1 MRRIT
6 RSRLMTMGALGT
18 LALVT
23 LSACGGDDKPL
34 FPESAAPTTAAATTA
49 PAETATTAGAV
60 SAPVG
65 SPDAGA
71 IVTTVAS
78 PLGQI
83 LGDRDGRTLYVF
95 DNDKTG
101 PTSTCVDQCAANWPP
116 VVANGSPIAAGS
128 IDGTL
133 LSTSP
138 RADGKLQVTYTGL
151 PLYYFKGDTKAGDT
165 LGQGVGGLWHVLD
178 AKGQK
183 VTTGTGAVQG
193 TLNVTANPLGTIV
206 TATEGRTA
214 YAFLKDVGQPQPTC
228 NDDCAKNWPPVTA
241 AAAPSVGSGLDNAR
255 LGTVDRADGSKQVTY
270 NGMPLYLFSGDAKAG
285 DVNGQG
291 VGQVWFVVDALGNPI
306 GAPAGGTAAPAA
318 PAAAPVTTAP
328 APKATV
334 VPADTELGTVL
345 VDEAGRTLY
354 AFETEKPNL
363 PTPGCY
369 DSCADTWPPLVFD
382 GTPVAGANLDPA
394 LIGTV
399 AREDGG
405 QQVTYNNWPL
415 YYFGGDR
422 QAGDVNGQG
431 VGQVWFVLGTNG
443 KLVK

>member
-34 FPESAAPTTAAATTA
+34 FPESAAPTSSAAAAAVETTTTAA
-49 PAETATTAGAV
+49 AV

-71 IVTTVAS
+71 IVTTIAS
-78 PLGQI
+78 PAFGQI

-101 PTSTCVDQCAANWPP
+101 PQSTCVDQCAANWPP
-116 VVANGSPIAAGS
+116 VIANGAPIAAGS
-128 IDGTL
+128 VDGTL

-138 RADGKLQVTYTGL
+138 RADGKLQVTYKNL

-178 AKGQK
+178 AKGEK
-183 VTTGTGAVQG
+183 VTSGTGTAQG
-193 TLNVTANPLGTIV
+193 TIITTSNPLGTIV
-206 TATEGRTA
+206 ATTDGRTA

-228 NDDCAKNWPPVTA
+228 NGECATNWPPVLVEGS
-241 AAAPSVGSGLDNAR
+241 PSVGSGLENAR
-255 LGTVDRADGSKQVTY
+255 LGTVARADGKNQVTY
-270 NGMPLYLFSGDAKAG
+270 NGMPLYTFSGDTKAG
-285 DVNGQG
+285 DANGQG
-291 VGQVWFVVDALGNPI
+291 VGQVWYVVDPQGNPI
-306 GAPAGGTAAPAA
+306 GAPAGGAAT

-328 APKATV
+328 APQATV
-334 VPADTELGTVL
+334 VPAETDLGTVL
-345 VDEAGRTLY
+345 ADAEGRTVY

-363 PTPGCY
+363 PTPACY
-369 DSCADTWPPLVFD
+369 DSCADTWPPLVLD
-382 GTPVAGANLDPA
+382 GPPVAGANLDPA

-399 AREDGG
+399 AREDGT
-405 QQVTYNNWPL
+405 QQVTYNKWPL

-422 QAGDVNGQG
+422 NAGDTNGQG